1 MVNVQ
6 KLRREYSRLE
16 QKRDSL
22 LESRDFDG
30 LKICLDE
37 LDEIKK
43 LLAIHDPE
51 SEFATQMKIQKAQQ
65 IFNNKRGL
73 K

>member
-6 KLRREYSRLE
+6 KLRADFSRLE
-16 QKRDSL
+16 KKKDFFM
-22 LESRDFDG
+22 ESRDFDN

-43 LLAIHDPE
+43 LLAIHDAD
-51 SEFATQMKIQKAQQ
+51 SVFAHELRIKKAQN
-65 IFNNKRGL
+65 IFKGR
-73 K
+73 

>member
-6 KLRREYSRLE
+6 KLRADFSRLE
-16 QKRDSL
+16 KRRDSL
-22 LESRDFDG
+22 LEARDFDG

-43 LLAIHDPE
+43 LLAIHDPD
-51 SEFATQMKIQKAQQ
+51 SIFAAQLRFEKTKN
-65 IFNNKRGL
+65 IFKGR
-73 K
+73 